1 MFLHDFLHAKGAE
14 DFVEDAEDG
23 QFGNAMYDDVL
34 ALLPGI
40 FVAFE

>member
-1 MFLHDFLHAKGAE
+1 MIFFTQNAE